1 MLNKSLEIN
10 GRTEVSISKCEE
22 LLEKIILEVGEVGE
36 RKHVGKTR
44 WELLFRNPGVMFL
57 PLKLLSTFTQE
68 KRVVQ

>member
-1 MLNKSLEIN
+1 M
-10 GRTEVSISKCEE
+10 
-22 LLEKIILEVGEVGE
+22 EKIILEVGEVGE